1 MNKPYRKYKK
11 TNDAFVDKY
20 ENDINKRNEELKSS
34 VKTFF
39 DVTKK
44 IFKIYILLKDFI
56 KYTFRGS
63 YQLLIF
69 WVRMLNMIM
78 WKKWNTRFNNS
89 GVKLIDKDN
98 KNVSVDER
106 VSFALNNFTKI

>member
-69 WVRMLNMIM
+69 
-78 WKKWNTRFNNS
+78 
-89 GVKLIDKDN
+89 
-98 KNVSVDER
+98 
-106 VSFALNNFTKI
+106 